1 MEKQQCEG
9 MQFYTVHVLSMT
21 PSHTEVAI
29 VGILRNGDPWSGGY
43 CRASTPTEYW
53 LMSSDSSTDYC

>member
-29 VGILRNGDPWSGGY
+29 VGIFVHDVMETLGLVVTVELQLLQNIGS
-43 CRASTPTEYW
+43 
-53 LMSSDSSTDYC
+53 